1 MQASRALSTLRKLS
15 ALVDIPDTGLEYR
28 YPDRELWSE
37 LHVFSL
43 VLWHFKKACFCREG
57 GLKGN
62 V

>member
-43 VLWHFKKACFCREG
+43 VL
-57 GLKGN
+57 
-62 V
+62 